1 MRKWPSLACRKMAL
15 EVMGI
20 DFFFRNDNTNVSIA
34 VQLWNE
40 MIFDLNSNKVVQEQ
54 HSILQHLIDRKHQ
67 DN

>member
-1 MRKWPSLACRKMAL
+1 M
-15 EVMGI
+15 I
-20 DFFFRNDNTNVSIA
+20 NNTNVSIA